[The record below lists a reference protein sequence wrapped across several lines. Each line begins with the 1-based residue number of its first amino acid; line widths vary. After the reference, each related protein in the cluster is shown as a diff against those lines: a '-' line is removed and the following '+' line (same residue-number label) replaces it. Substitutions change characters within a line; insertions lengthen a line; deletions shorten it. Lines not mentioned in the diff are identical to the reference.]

1 MNLKPST
8 QKNLYEHNDEFTNL
22 VNLHSKNKLPNQ
34 ILLSGERGIGKCT
47 LAYHFINYVL
57 SLDENY
63 SYDLNNFEINNENKS
78 YKLTQNK
85 TNPNLNLIDVNDD
98 KKNIDINQ
106 IRDLISN
113 LNKSSFNSKPRFVLI
128 DNIDLLNINS
138 INALLKIVEEPN
150 DNIIFI
156 LINNNK
162 KVLPTLKSRCLNF
175 KISLTYVQ
183 SINIINKILN
193 KNIFDS
199 VSKELINFYSTPGEL
214 YKLIIFSNE
223 FDINLESISLR
234 EFISLIISKKYYKKE
249 SSIKNLI
256 YSMIEYYF
264 RINTSIDNT
273 KLIKFHNYFLNKIN
287 NTKKFNLDEESLFI
301 EFEDIILNE

>member
-138 INALLKIVEEPN
+138 INALLKILEEPN

-301 EFEDIILNE
+301 EFEDIILNG

>member
-8 QKNLYEHNDEFTNL
+8 QKNLFEHNDEFTNL

-63 SYDLNNFEINNENKS
+63 SYDLKNFEINNENKS

-138 INALLKIVEEPN
+138 INALLKILEEPN

-214 YKLIIFSNE
+214 YKLIIFSNNI
-223 FDINLESISLR
+223 DINLESISLR

-301 EFEDIILNE
+301 EFEDIILNG

>member
-8 QKNLYEHNDEFTNL
+8 QKNLFEHNDEFTNL

-106 IRDLISN
+106 IRNLISN

-183 SINIINKILN
+183 SINIINKIIN

-223 FDINLESISLR
+223 IDINLESISLR

-301 EFEDIILNE
+301 EFEDIILNG

>member
-8 QKNLYEHNDEFTNL
+8 QKNLFEHNDEFTNL

-138 INALLKIVEEPN
+138 INALLKILEEPN

-193 KNIFDS
+193 KNIFES

-223 FDINLESISLR
+223 IDINLERISLR

-287 NTKKFNLDEESLFI
+287 DTKKFNLDEESLFI
-301 EFEDIILNE
+301 EFEDIILNG

>member
-8 QKNLYEHNDEFTNL
+8 QKNLYEHNDQFINL

-138 INALLKIVEEPN
+138 INALLKILEEPN

-162 KVLPTLKSRCLNF
+162 KILPTLKSRCLNF

-223 FDINLESISLR
+223 IDINLESISLR

-301 EFEDIILNE
+301 EFEDIILNG

>member
-8 QKNLYEHNDEFTNL
+8 QKNLFEHNDEFTNL

-98 KKNIDINQ
+98 RKNIDINQ

-138 INALLKIVEEPN
+138 INALLKILEEPN

-175 KISLTYVQ
+175 KISLTNVQ

-193 KNIFDS
+193 KNIFES

-223 FDINLESISLR
+223 IDINLESISLR

-287 NTKKFNLDEESLFI
+287 DTKKFNLDEESLFI
-301 EFEDIILNE
+301 EFEDIILNG

>member
-85 TNPNLNLIDVNDD
+85 TNPNLNLIDVIDD

-113 LNKSSFNSKPRFVLI
+113 LNKSSFNLKPRFVLI
-128 DNIDLLNINS
+128 DNVDLLNINS
-138 INALLKIVEEPN
+138 INALLKIIEEPN

-214 YKLIIFSNE
+214 YKLVNFSSEN
-223 FDINLESISLR
+223 DINLDSISLK

-287 NTKKFNLDEESLFI
+287 DTKKFNLDEESLFI
-301 EFEDIILNE
+301 EFEDIILNG

>member
-8 QKNLYEHNDEFTNL
+8 QKNLYEHNYEFINL

-106 IRDLISN
+106 IRDLILN

-138 INALLKIVEEPN
+138 INALLKILEEPN

-193 KNIFDS
+193 KNIFES

-223 FDINLESISLR
+223 IDINLESISLR

-287 NTKKFNLDEESLFI
+287 DTKKFNLDEESLFI
-301 EFEDIILNE
+301 EFEDIILNG

>member
-8 QKNLYEHNDEFTNL
+8 QKNLFEHNDEFTNL

-85 TNPNLNLIDVNDD
+85 TNPNLNLIDVIDD

-113 LNKSSFNSKPRFVLI
+113 LNKSSFNLKPRFVLI
-128 DNIDLLNINS
+128 DNVDLLNINS
-138 INALLKIVEEPN
+138 INALLKILEEPN

-162 KVLPTLKSRCLNF
+162 KILPTLNSRCLNF

-214 YKLIIFSNE
+214 YNLIIFSNE
-223 FDINLESISLR
+223 IDINLESISLR

-287 NTKKFNLDEESLFI
+287 DTKKFNLDEESLFI
-301 EFEDIILNE
+301 EFEDIILNG